1 MLQTMKEKKG
11 HIVLFPFMAQGHIIP
26 FLALAFKIIQKG
38 YQITFI
44 SSPLNIKKLKSSLQ
58 KNHSIQ
64 FLEIPFNSTEHGL
77 PPDTEITDSLPY
89 NLAFKLLEVSPSLE
103 PNFRKILSDLV
114 DVKIGFFKK
123 PPICVIADFFFG
135 WSAKVTHE
143 FGIFHAIFCAAGGF
157 GVACYY
163 SMWLNLPHRHTDKLE
178 FILPDFQEAGK
189 FHVTQLSPS
198 LAIADGN
205 DPYSHFQLK
214 NLPTWENS
222 DGVLFNTVEE
232 FEKMGLMYF
241 RRKLCIPIWAI
252 GPILFQEND
261 RVSTPRKEPG
271 LPLEKCKEWL
281 DRKEEKSVLYI
292 CFGSQNTISASQM
305 VQLAKALDGL
315 EINFIWVVRPPL
327 GFDVNADFK
336 PEEWLPEGFIQKNQ
350 ENEQRGLIVLNWA
363 PQVEILIHE
372 STGGFLSNCGW
383 NSVLESLIN
392 GVPLIGWPM
401 AADQFF
407 NAKFLEEEVGVC
419 VEMAR
424 GTTFDVSYGDIIEK
438 IELVMGTES
447 EKGKRLRGKVCE
459 VKEMI
464 KDAARDEDDY
474 KGSSVRAMDEFF
486 NLLMNERT
494 EIGSL

>member
-1 MLQTMKEKKG
+1 MEGKRG

-26 FLALAFKIIQKG
+26 FLALASKIAEKG

-44 SSPLNIKKLKSSLQ
+44 NTPLNIKKLKSSSHPQ
-58 KNHSIQ
+58 NPSIH
-64 FLEIPFNSTEHGL
+64 FLEIPFDSTEHGL
-77 PPDTEITDSLPY
+77 PSDAEVTDSLPY
-89 NLAFKLLEVSPSLE
+89 SLALKLLEVSPSLE

-123 PPICVIADFFFG
+123 PPICVVADFFFG
-135 WSAKVTHE
+135 WSAEVTHE
-143 FGIFHAIFCAAGGF
+143 FGIFHTIFCGAGGF
-157 GVACYY
+157 GLACYY
-163 SMWLNLPHRHTDKLE
+163 SMWLNLPHRHTDKPE

-205 DPYSHFQLK
+205 DLYSVFQQK
-214 NLPTWENS
+214 NLPTWGNS
-222 DGVLFNTVEE
+222 DGVLFNTIEE
-232 FEKMGLMYF
+232 FEKNGLMYF
-241 RRKLCIPIWAI
+241 RRKLGIPIWAI

-261 RVSTPRKEPG
+261 RGSTPRKEPG
-271 LPLEKCKEWL
+271 IHLDKCKEWL
-281 DRKEEKSVLYI
+281 DKKEKRSVLYI

-305 VQLAKALDGL
+305 MQLAKALNGV
-315 EINFIWVVRPPL
+315 EVNFIWVIRPPL

-336 PEEWLPEGFIQKNQ
+336 PEEWLPEGFIQRTQ
-350 ENEQRGLIVLNWA
+350 ENEKRGLIVLNWA
-363 PQVEILIHE
+363 PQVEILAHE
-372 STGGFLSNCGW
+372 STGAFLSNCGW

-407 NAKFLEEEVGVC
+407 NAKFLEEEIGVC

-424 GTTFDVSYGDIIEK
+424 GTTFDVSYWDIIQK

-447 EKGKRLRGKVCE
+447 EKGKRLRGKCCE

-464 KDAARDEDDY
+464 EDAARDEDDY
-474 KGSSVRAMDEFF
+474 KGSSVKAMDEFF
-486 NLLMNERT
+486 NFVMQGRI
-494 EIGSL
+494 EIG

>member
-1 MLQTMKEKKG
+1 
-11 HIVLFPFMAQGHIIP
+11 MAQGHIIP
-26 FLALAFKIIQKG
+26 FLALATKITQKG

-44 SSPLNIKKLKSSLQ
+44 NTPLNIKKLKSSTKENPSLI
-58 KNHSIQ
+58 H
-64 FLEIPFNSTEHGL
+64 FLEIPFDSTEHGL
-77 PPDTEITDSLPY
+77 PLDAEITDSLPY
-89 NLAFKLLEVSPSLE
+89 NLALKLLEVSPSLKS
-103 PNFRKILSDLV
+103 NFRKILTDLF

-123 PPICVIADFFFG
+123 PPICVISDFFFG
-135 WSAKVTHE
+135 WSAEVTHE
-143 FGIFHAIFCAAGGF
+143 FGILHSIFCGAGGF
-157 GVACYY
+157 GLACYY
-163 SMWLNLPHRHTDKLE
+163 SIWMNLPHRHTDKLE

-198 LAIADGN
+198 LVIADGN
-205 DPYSHFQLK
+205 DPYSVFQLK
-214 NLPTWENS
+214 NLPLWKNS

-232 FEKMGLMYF
+232 FEKSGLMYF

-252 GPILFQEND
+252 GPILFQENI
-261 RVSTPRKEPG
+261 PRKEAG
-271 LPLEKCKEWL
+271 IHLDKCKEWL
-281 DRKEEKSVLYI
+281 DKKVEKSVLYI
-292 CFGSQNTISASQM
+292 CFGSHNTISASQM
-305 VQLAKALDGL
+305 MKLAKALDGVD
-315 EINFIWVVRPPL
+315 EVNFIWVIRPPL

-336 PEEWLPEGFIQKNQ
+336 PEEWLPEGFIERNQ
-350 ENEQRGLIVLNWA
+350 ENGLIVVNWA
-363 PQVEILIHE
+363 PQVEILAHE
-372 STGGFLSNCGW
+372 SIGGFLSNCGW

-407 NAKFLEEEVGVC
+407 NAKFLVEEIGVC

-438 IELVMGTES
+438 IELVMGSES
-447 EKGKRLRGKVCE
+447 EKGKRLRGKACE

-486 NLLMNERT
+486 NLMMKER
-494 EIGSL
+494 IGSQ

>member
-1 MLQTMKEKKG
+1 MEGVEKG

-26 FLALAFKIIQKG
+26 FLALASKITQKG

-44 SSPLNIKKLKSSLQ
+44 NTPLNIKKLKTSTTKNSSI
-58 KNHSIQ
+58 H
-64 FLEIPFNSTEHGL
+64 FLEIPFDSTEHGL
-77 PPDTEITDSLPY
+77 PQDAEVTDSLPY
-89 NLAFKLLEVSPSLE
+89 NLALKLLEVSPSLE
-103 PNFRKILSDLV
+103 PHFKKILSQLV
-114 DVKIGFFKK
+114 ELKIGFFKK
-123 PPICVIADFFFG
+123 PPLCVISDFFFG

-143 FGIFHAIFCAAGGF
+143 FGILHTIFCGAGGF
-157 GVACYY
+157 GLACYY

-198 LAIADGN
+198 LVIADGN
-205 DPYSHFQLK
+205 DPYSVFQMK
-214 NLPTWENS
+214 NLPNWRNS
-222 DGVLFNTVEE
+222 DGVLFNTIEE
-232 FEKMGLMYF
+232 FEKNGLMYF

-261 RVSTPRKEPG
+261 SVIISSTPRKESG
-271 LPLEKCKEWL
+271 VDLDKCKEWL
-281 DRKEEKSVLYI
+281 NSKEKKSVLYI

-305 VQLAKALDGL
+305 MQLAKALDGVG
-315 EINFIWVVRPPL
+315 INFIWVIRPPL

-336 PEEWLPEGFIQKNQ
+336 PEEWLPEGFIERIQ
-350 ENEQRGLIVLNWA
+350 ENGQRGLIVLNWA
-363 PQVEILIHE
+363 PQVEILAHE
-372 STGGFLSNCGW
+372 SVGGFLGNCGW

-407 NAKFLEEEVGVC
+407 NAKLLVEEIGVC

-424 GTTFDVSYGDIIEK
+424 GTTFDVSFVDIIEK

-447 EKGKRLRGKVCE
+447 EKGKRLRGKACE

-464 KDAARDEDDY
+464 KDATRDEEDY
-474 KGSSVRAMDEFF
+474 KGSSVKAMDEFF
-486 NLLMNERT
+486 NLLMKER
-494 EIGSL
+494 